1 MLNSVLNIID
11 GFISLQLFIVT
22 LSSACLVLFI
32 RWSMSLYALLR
43 EVETT
48 SQTHVFYYAKLVS
61 WSQVNFELKY
71 IANTTK
77 QKTPAD
83 VGG

>member
-1 MLNSVLNIID
+1 MLNIIND
-11 GFISLQLFIVT
+11 FVSLQLLIVA

-32 RWSMSLYALLR
+32 RWSISLYALLR

-61 WSQVNFELKY
+61 WSQVN
-71 IANTTK
+71 
-77 QKTPAD
+77 
-83 VGG
+83 V